1 LSPESDVTRLF
12 FYNDRPYKIDLP
24 SKVYTITRE
33 GKETLM
39 QNRDYAD
46 IINYKKMMKD
56 LASVIIKSYTQIYI
70 QPNS

>member
-1 LSPESDVTRLF
+1 
-12 FYNDRPYKIDLP
+12 
-24 SKVYTITRE
+24 VYTITRE